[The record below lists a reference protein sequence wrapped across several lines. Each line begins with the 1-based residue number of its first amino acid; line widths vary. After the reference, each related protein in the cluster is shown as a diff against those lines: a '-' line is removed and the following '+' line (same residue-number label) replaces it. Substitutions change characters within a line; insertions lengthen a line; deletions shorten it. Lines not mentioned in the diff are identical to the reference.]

1 LNTKQLVNLI
11 NSLNIN
17 IKAEE
22 IAKLL
27 YFLKAWKK
35 LSMDRE
41 NNILEFDNF
50 YTQTIKVKEFKSIID
65 ELSKTQ
71 KLFELFTSL
80 NINIDKIK
88 DEDLM
93 NIFYI
98 VNDIDILPNVF
109 DTFYSSFNSYMDFSV
124 ANQIADFGIRLL
136 DGDCTEI
143 YAPFS
148 NGYNIAYYTDK
159 KIVAESFADEFIIEL
174 MKIIDNIDIEFT
186 FDNPLDNPQYLN
198 ENQLKQFDCTLS
210 FPPMG
215 VSTNN
220 EFLNTDNFNR
230 FKFHKVKSSRDI
242 AHFEHIL
249 AQTKNKAVVLMPVG
263 FTYRGSQ
270 DEEFRKYLIDNNWLE
285 AVIQLPPN
293 LHNATSIETTF
304 IIINKQKKD
313 NTIYFL
319 NVKHDSFL
327 KREGRKLVLKD
338 IDNIISFYKS
348 KKEEENISRV
358 VNPDEVAIN
367 NYSLAIDR
375 YIISKEIKQLQKKL
389 AEFDLVKLEDIADI
403 RRSQLFKD
411 EGNGNKI
418 YEISP
423 SNFNSAGFTLES
435 GKVKKIGSQYNRL
448 ETYKLESYDILLSTK
463 GTIGKVA
470 IVGEISDTMVASQAI
485 QVIKLKDSNKK
496 ENAIFLYMF
505 LKSTVG
511 QTMLSMLVSG
521 VAMPQIST
529 AEIKQLKIPIV
540 SENKKQQ
547 LLLNFNNEIKMYNEI
562 NTINTN
568 IKQIH
573 NDFLGK

>member
-1 LNTKQLVNLI
+1 MNTKQLVNLI